1 MDSQQLQRIEMMLS
15 RVLRGMKISIE
26 SEARGIIQRL
36 QDKYDEPRSLI
47 PHGYKVYS
55 QNEED
60 GLIAEIF
67 NRIGVTEKVFVE
79 FGAGTGLENNTLFL
93 LHQGWRGLWLDAS
106 DAIDRA
112 CSNYSALIDNGQLR
126 IQKTRV
132 FRDNINE
139 LIGAHIKEKEIDL
152 LSVDIDGNDYH
163 ILNAI
168 DCIDPRVIV
177 VEYNAKFP
185 PPVTYCMA
193 YDKQH
198 VWDGSDHFGASLKW
212 FEVKMTTRGY
222 RLVGCNLTGTN
233 AFFVREELVGDLFLE
248 PFTAEK
254 HYQPARYELSASFG
268 GLSGHPA
275 SYKTL
280 ARASD
285 IDHADPA

>member
-15 RVLRGMKISIE
+15 RVLRGFKITIE
-26 SEARGIIQRL
+26 SEARETIQKL
-36 QDKYDEPRSLI
+36 QNRYDEPLSLI

-67 NRIGVTEKVFVE
+67 RRIGVTKKVFVE

-112 CSNYSALIDNGQLR
+112 RLSYSALIEKGQLQ

-132 FRDNINE
+132 SRDNINE
-139 LIGAHIKEKEIDL
+139 LIDSHMDETNIDL

-163 ILNAI
+163 VLSAI
-168 DCIDPRVIV
+168 DCVDPRVVV

-185 PPVTYCMA
+185 PPAMYCMA
-193 YDKQH
+193 YDEQH

-212 FEVKMTTRGY
+212 FEVKMSARGY

-233 AFFVREELVGDLFLE
+233 AFFVRKDLAGDKFLE

-280 ARASD
+280 ANAAD
-285 IDHADPA
+285 IDQAEPA

>member
-1 MDSQQLQRIEMMLS
+1 MDSQHLQRIEMQLS
-15 RVLRGMKISIE
+15 RLLHGVKIAIKSGARESI
-26 SEARGIIQRL
+26 QVL
-36 QDKYDEPRSLI
+36 QDRYDEPRSLI

-55 QNEED
+55 QNDED
-60 GLIAEIF
+60 GLIGEIF
-67 NRIGVTEKVFVE
+67 KRVGVTEKVFVE

-106 DAIDRA
+106 DAIERA
-112 CSNYSALIDNGQLR
+112 SVNYSGLIDKGQLR
-126 IQKTRV
+126 IQKARV
-132 FRDNINE
+132 LRDNINS
-139 LIGAHIKEKEIDL
+139 LISAHITDKEIDL

-168 DCIDPRVIV
+168 DCVDPRVIV

-185 PPVTYCMA
+185 PPVMYCMS
-193 YDKQH
+193 YDEQH
-198 VWDGSDHFGASLKW
+198 SWDGSDHFGASLQW
-212 FEVKMTTRGY
+212 FEVKMNVRGY

-233 AFFVREELVGDLFLE
+233 AFFVREDLVGDKFLE

-254 HYQPARYELSASFG
+254 HYQPARYELSASFS

-280 ARASD
+280 ANASD
-285 IDHADPA
+285 ID